1 MQRGVLKGILRIL
14 MYVGAG
20 LGGLYFVWMGIV
32 WPVGG
37 GGLFQRMSV
46 EFDWEQ
52 TKGFKEI
59 KSVLPVFAYPLV
71 PQALPPIAS
80 ALRKYGWRS
89 AQGDCDVPVLGGV
102 LVLGLDRWVRC
113 YNLIDPE
120 LTPLMHAAD
129 DGDVAAVEKLL
140 AGRADPNVQDQHGWT
155 ALMHASFRH
164 RDNHYVIKALLAA
177 GADSG
182 IKDHQGLTAL
192 HWAARNC
199 QPRITAALIEGGAD
213 LSKYGQTALYQAS
226 YMRCTKVIEL
236 LKQRGVRP

>member
-1 MQRGVLKGILRIL
+1 VVDRSI
-14 MYVGAG
+14 
-20 LGGLYFVWMGIV
+20 FH
-32 WPVGG
+32 
-37 GGLFQRMSV
+37 RMAV

-59 KSVLPVFAYPLV
+59 KGVYPPLAYPLL

-80 ALRKYGWRS
+80 ALRKYGWKS
-89 AQGDCDVPVLGGV
+89 AQGACDVVVLGGV
-102 LVLGLDRWVRC
+102 FVLGLNRLVDC
-113 YNLIDPE
+113 QLTDPE
-120 LTPLMHAAD
+120 VTPLMHAAE

-140 AGRADPNVQDQHGWT
+140 AGGADPNFQDQRGWT
-155 ALMHASFRH
+155 ALMHASFMR
-164 RDNHYVIKALLAA
+164 RDNALVIRTLIRS
-177 GADSG
+177 GANPN
-182 IKDHQGLTAL
+182 IKDREGNTAL

-199 QPRITAALIEGGAD
+199 QPHIAAALIEGGAD

>member
-1 MQRGVLKGILRIL
+1 MQRGVLKKILRIL

-20 LGGLYFVWMGIV
+20 LGGLYFALMVIV
-32 WPVGG
+32 WTVVDRQI
-37 GGLFQRMSV
+37 LHKVDV

-59 KSVLPVFAYPLV
+59 KGVYPALAYPLL

-89 AQGDCDVPVLGGV
+89 AQGSCDVVVLGGV
-102 LVLGLDRWVRC
+102 FVLGLDRWVRC

-120 LTPLMHAAD
+120 VTPLMRAAK
-129 DGDVAAVEKLL
+129 DGDVRLLEELL
-140 AGRADPNVQDQHGWT
+140 AGRADPNIQDQHGWT
-155 ALMHASFRH
+155 ALMHASFMR
-164 RDNHYVIKALLAA
+164 RDNALVIRTLIRS
-177 GADSG
+177 GANPN
-182 IKDHQGLTAL
+182 IKDREGFTAL
-192 HWAARNC
+192 HWASRYC
-199 QPRITAALIEGGAD
+199 QPGIARALIEGGAD